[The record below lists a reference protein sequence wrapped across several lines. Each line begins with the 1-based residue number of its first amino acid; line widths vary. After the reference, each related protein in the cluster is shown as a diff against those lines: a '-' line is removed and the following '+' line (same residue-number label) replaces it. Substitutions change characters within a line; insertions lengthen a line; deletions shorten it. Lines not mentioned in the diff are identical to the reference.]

1 MTIGE
6 QIKKIRQENKL
17 SQKGLGE
24 KLGVSQQ
31 MIGQWETGKSNPKI
45 ETLDKIANAL
55 KVPIGDLMPDTY
67 EREMQEAYEFS
78 TTDYGLIEAMVNHP
92 IFSDKEREMVF
103 QKIEQYRAALVEM
116 DDSDKL
122 FKYSKKTHNELES
135 ILLKIVLDKCTTSDV
150 IIILS
155 CFLSLKERA
164 QNNIIEILL
173 EHCYPDMEL
182 KYNEWPV
189 PPQS

>member
-17 SQKGLGE
+17 SQKDLGE

-45 ETLDKIANAL
+45 ETLKKFANAL
-55 KVPIGDLMPDTY
+55 KVSIGDLMPDTC
-67 EREMQEAYEFS
+67 EREMQEACELS
-78 TTDYGLIEAMVNHP
+78 TTDYGLIEAMANHP
-92 IFSDKEREMVF
+92 IFSDKVREMIF
-103 QKIEQYRAALVEM
+103 QKIEQYRAVLVEM

-122 FKYSKKTHNELES
+122 FKYSEKTHNKLEN
-135 ILLKIVLDKCTTSDV
+135 ILLKIVLDKCNTSDV

-155 CFLSLKERA
+155 CFLSLKENA
-164 QNNIIEILL
+164 QNDIVEILL

-182 KYNEWPV
+182 KYNERPA
-189 PPQS
+189 PPQP

>member
-122 FKYSKKTHNELES
+122 FKYSEKTHNELES